1 MKIVFINVCDYVNI
15 ASSSYPLGILSLA
28 TVIKESGEYEVE
40 VIDFNRIYT
49 EQGVDISDDLN
60 ENIMNDT
67 NYILKYNPDFV
78 SLYTMCNSHH
88 IAILLAKQI
97 KSQNPKVKVLFGGPH
112 ASLTAEATLKKFDF
126 IDAIGIGEG
135 ENTILEIL
143 RAVNSSDFTD
153 VRGIGYRQN
162 GEILCIDNDN
172 LISDMDQM
180 PIIDF
185 DLYKHNLDKGIS
197 LDVGRGCPFGCSF
210 CSTKTFWKRKF
221 RIKSAV
227 RIFHEITT
235 YIEKYD
241 VYEFNFQHDLFL
253 VNRNVVLELCDMI
266 IQNNIKI
273 SWYCSSRIDTIDE
286 EMINKMYLAGC
297 KSIFFGIETGS
308 ERMQKLIN
316 KNLNLGS
323 LDNLVT
329 LLKKYNITPTFSF
342 IYGFPDETEKDIDET
357 LSILYYLYSYFYED
371 FKGRNITL
379 NLSKLIFFPGTEITN
394 RYIDELHYIGNYHTD
409 ARLSIG
415 RWNSEILNKLIRDK
429 QIFPQYFDL
438 PTKLRNELRNL
449 DIVFNCIFIHTI
461 MYINETYRLVLDS
474 MNNSNLKV
482 YYAFTEVVSE
492 SEILNCHIYN
502 YNNLKEYI
510 LDVMKLIKRFVNTYE
525 FGENTEA
532 IRNIFAFEENIFLFS
547 TINNDYEEVVEY
559 DYDVISMKKNRLINP
574 IRNNIK
580 VKFLK
585 SDNSASVYKVK

>member
-88 IAILLAKQI
+88 IAILLAKHI

-574 IRNNIK
+574 MRNNIK